1 MEENNMCKTDP
12 IRTTDDIQKLKQ
24 YFLKKGQVRNYTL
37 ITMGMNTSLRISDLL
52 RLKWADV
59 YDFKK
64 EYYKAH
70 IVLIEQKTEK
80 RTVIAINDEAKH
92 ALEMLRNSTQPVI
105 ASEYI
110 FKSRIGKNQPIGR
123 VSAYKI
129 IRDAV
134 TDLGLEGTISCH
146 SLRKTF
152 GYHAW
157 KKGVPPA
164 LIMSIYNH
172 SSIEITKRYLSIDQ
186 DDKDEVFLDMNL

>member
-1 MEENNMCKTDP
+1 MCKTDP
-12 IRTTDDIQKLKQ
+12 IRRPDDIHKLKQ
-24 YFLKKGQVRNYTL
+24 YFLEKDQIRNYTL

-52 RLKWADV
+52 SLRWDDV

-64 EYYKAH
+64 EKYKVH
-70 IVLIEQKTEK
+70 IAITEQKTGK
-80 RTVIAINDEAKH
+80 RTIIAINTEVKH
-92 ALEMLRNSTQPVI
+92 ALETLRGTITPI
-105 ASEYI
+105 TAIDYI
-110 FKSRIGKNQPIGR
+110 FKSRIGENQPIGR

-134 TDLGLEGTISCH
+134 EDLGMEGTISCH

>member
-1 MEENNMCKTDP
+1 MCKTDP
-12 IRTTDDIQKLKQ
+12 IRKTDDIQKLKQ
-24 YFLKKGQVRNYTL
+24 YFLEKDQIRNYTL

-52 RLKWADV
+52 GLQWNEV

-64 EYYKAH
+64 GKYRLH
-70 IVLIEQKTEK
+70 IAITEQKTGK
-80 RTVIAINDEAKH
+80 RTIIAINEEVKH
-92 ALEMLRNSTQPVI
+92 ALELLRSSVSHV
-105 ASEYI
+105 AGDDYI
-110 FKSRIGKNQPIGR
+110 FKSRIGENQPIGR

-134 TDLGLEGTISCH
+134 EDLGMEGTISCH

>member
-1 MEENNMCKTDP
+1 MCKTDP
-12 IRTTDDIQKLKQ
+12 IRKHDDIQKLKQ
-24 YFLKKGQVRNYTL
+24 YFLGKDQIRNYAL

-52 RLKWADV
+52 GLKWNDV

-64 EYYKAH
+64 EDYRAH
-70 IVLIEQKTEK
+70 IALTEQKTGK
-80 RTVIAINDEAKH
+80 KTIIAVNEEVKH
-92 ALEMLRNSTQPVI
+92 ALETLRESISSVQGDD
-105 ASEYI
+105 YL
-110 FKSRIGKNQPIGR
+110 FKSRVGDNQPIGR

-134 TDLGLEGTISCH
+134 EALGMEGTISCH

>member
-1 MEENNMCKTDP
+1 MCKTDP
-12 IRTTDDIQKLKQ
+12 IRKPDDIQKLKQ
-24 YFLKKGQVRNYTL
+24 YFLEKDQIRNYTL

-52 RLKWADV
+52 GLQWNEV

-64 EYYKAH
+64 EKYRLH
-70 IVLIEQKTEK
+70 ITIIEQKTGK
-80 RTVIAINDEAKH
+80 RTIIAINDEVKH
-92 ALEMLRNSTQPVI
+92 ALELLRSSASHI
-105 ASEYI
+105 AGDDYI
-110 FKSRIGKNQPIGR
+110 FKSRIGANQPIGR

-134 TDLGLEGTISCH
+134 EDLGMEGTISCH

>member
-1 MEENNMCKTDP
+1 MCKTDP
-12 IRTTDDIQKLKQ
+12 IRSSDDIQKLKQ
-24 YFLKKGQVRNYTL
+24 YFLEKDQIRNYTL
-37 ITMGMNTSLRISDLL
+37 ITLGMNTSLRISDLL
-52 RLKWADV
+52 SLAWDDV
-59 YDFKK
+59 YDFKREK
-64 EYYKAH
+64 YRAH
-70 IVLIEQKTEK
+70 IAITEGKTGK
-80 RTVIAINDEAKH
+80 RTVIAVNDEVKH
-92 ALEMLRNSTQPVI
+92 ALETLRNSIPPVTGTD
-105 ASEYI
+105 YI
-110 FKSRIGKNQPIGR
+110 FKSRIGENQPIGR
-123 VSAYKI
+123 ISAYKI

-134 TDLGLEGTISCH
+134 AELGMEGTISCH